1 MAVELNHT
9 IIPARDKRASAK
21 FLADILNLEA
31 GPEWGHF
38 VPVRTAN
45 GVTLDFDER
54 EDFRPQHFAFLV
66 SEAEFDTAL
75 ARIRAG
81 DIRHYAT
88 PRRERPGEINHR
100 YGGRGVY
107 FDDPNGHLLEILTR
121 PYGSA
126 GTEAKHPHPLIA
138 PPIEPT
144 IEPWPQARSGTDV
157 DQ

>member
-81 DIRHYAT
+81 DLRHYAT
-88 PRRERPGEINHR
+88 PRRERPGDR

-107 FDDPNGHLLEILTR
+107 FDDPNGHLMELITQ
-121 PYGSA
+121 PYGDKPEQ
-126 GTEAKHPHPLIA
+126 G
-138 PPIEPT
+138 
-144 IEPWPQARSGTDV
+144 
-157 DQ
+157 